1 MNKKLFGL
9 ALSSFTFI
17 SIIGTGF
24 ASWHFQESYN
34 TTLQVDNISGEATI
48 EGIAS
53 NIEMGTLSVSSFA
66 YTLGPGDDIED
77 VNKGIEITSKPN
89 ITLQLSDDF
98 ITSYELGIYK
108 VTDITFNYTVSISSS
123 GGLASFVELK
133 DGTTGTFK
141 CNAEGLANKEINL
154 SLKYKEYKKPKDS
167 DDLAKLN
174 EAKDEKDLSLKVI
187 VTATLPGA

>member
-34 TTLQVDNISGEATI
+34 TTLQVDNVSGEATI

-53 NIEMGTLSVSSFA
+53 NIEIGTLSVSSFA

-77 VNKGIEITSKPN
+77 VNKGIEITSKPI
-89 ITLQLSDDF
+89 ITLQLSNDF

-123 GGLASFVELK
+123 GGLASYVELK

-141 CNAEGLANKEINL
+141 CNTEGLANKEIDL
-154 SLKYKEYKKPKDS
+154 SLKYKEYKKPKNS
-167 DDLAKLN
+167 TDLAKLN

-187 VTATLPGA
+187 VIATLPGA

>member
-34 TTLQVDNISGEATI
+34 TTLQVDNVSGEATI

-77 VNKGIEITSKPN
+77 VNKGIEITSKPI

-123 GGLASFVELK
+123 GGLASYVVLK

-141 CNAEGLANKEINL
+141 CNGEGLANKEINL
-154 SLKYKEYKKPKDS
+154 SLKYKEYKKPKNS
-167 DDLAKLN
+167 TDLAKLN

>member
-1 MNKKLFGL
+1 MNKKLFGH

-34 TTLQVDNISGEATI
+34 TTLQVDNVSGEATI
-48 EGIAS
+48 EGIDS
-53 NIEMGTLSVSSFA
+53 NIQMGTLSVSSFA

-77 VNKGIEITSKPN
+77 VNKGIEITSKPI

-123 GGLASFVELK
+123 GGLASYVELK

-141 CNAEGLANKEINL
+141 CNEEGIANKEINL
-154 SLKYKEYKKPKDS
+154 SLKYKEYKKPKNS
-167 DDLAKLN
+167 TDLAKLN

>member
-34 TTLQVDNISGEATI
+34 TTLQVDNVSGEATI
-48 EGIAS
+48 EGIDS

-77 VNKGIEITSKPN
+77 VNKGIEITSKPI

-141 CNAEGLANKEINL
+141 CNEEGLVNKEINL
-154 SLKYKEYKKPKDS
+154 SFKYKEYKKPKNS
-167 DDLAKLN
+167 TDLAKLN

>member
-34 TTLQVDNISGEATI
+34 TTLQVDNVSGEATI

-53 NIEMGTLSVSSFA
+53 NIEIGTLSVSSFA

-77 VNKGIEITSKPN
+77 VNKGIEITSKPI

-123 GGLASFVELK
+123 GGLASYVELNN
-133 DGTTGTFK
+133 GTTGTFK
-141 CNAEGLANKEINL
+141 CNGEGLANKEINL
-154 SLKYKEYKKPKDS
+154 SLKYKEYKKPKNS
-167 DDLAKLN
+167 TDLSKLN